1 MRLPRYSKGGIKM
14 REEIIKRILA
24 LSDEQLERLIELL
37 QQEEARQKSTA

>member
-1 MRLPRYSKGGIKM
+1 M